1 MSENKTKLTEQNID
15 DFLDSISD
23 LQRRADCQAIAALMR
38 EATGAEPR
46 MWGANIV
53 GFGDHHYRY
62 ASGREG
68 DTFITGF
75 SPRKQ
80 NMTLYLSY
88 GFDQD
93 GDLLARLGKHSTGK
107 VCLYIKRLADIDQAV
122 LRELVKRT
130 VEQSKASD
138 IISGL
143 SGTALSAQSADD
155 AT

>member
-1 MSENKTKLTEQNID
+1 MSENKTKPTEQKID

-23 LQRRADCQAIAALMR
+23 SQRRADCEAIVAMMR

-46 MWGANIV
+46 MWGANMV

-80 NMTLYLSY
+80 NMTIYLSY

-93 GDLLARLGKHSTGK
+93 ADLLARLGKHSTGK

-122 LRELVKRT
+122 LRELLKRT
-130 VEQSKASD
+130 VEQSQDNGEVS
-138 IISGL
+138 
-143 SGTALSAQSADD
+143 SAG
-155 AT
+155 